1 MCFTPCVRGW
11 LRRKVRH
18 AVTVSRSVK
27 DVVTVTEY
35 SGVTSAR
42 SPRSYHDLLYSDV
55 NLIEL

>member
-35 SGVTSAR
+35 SSVTSAR
-42 SPRSYHDLLYSDV
+42 SP
-55 NLIEL
+55 